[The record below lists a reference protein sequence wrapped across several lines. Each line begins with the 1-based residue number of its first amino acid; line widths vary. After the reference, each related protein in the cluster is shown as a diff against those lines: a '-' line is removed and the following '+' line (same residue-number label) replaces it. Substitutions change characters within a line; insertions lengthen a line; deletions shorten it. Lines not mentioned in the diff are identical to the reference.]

1 MPKPEKSWEAQQLDT
16 DPAIRSAVERSPEF
30 LSWRSD
36 LTSIEIDGERFYL
49 PWGDIPFDEDQI
61 VYHWARSNGLLR
73 ES

>member
-1 MPKPEKSWEAQQLDT
+1 MPKPDKSWEAEQLDAN
-16 DPAIRSAVERSPEF
+16 PAVRSTVEGSPEF
-30 LSWRSD
+30 LSWRSR

-61 VYHWARSNGLLR
+61 VYHWARSKGLIP